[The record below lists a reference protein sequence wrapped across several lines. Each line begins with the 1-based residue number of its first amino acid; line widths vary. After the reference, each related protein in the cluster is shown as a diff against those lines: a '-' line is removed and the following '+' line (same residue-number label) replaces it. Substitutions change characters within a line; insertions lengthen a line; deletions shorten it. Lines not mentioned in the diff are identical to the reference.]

1 MKTKVEKKQE
11 QQQKLEQKEKRGQPL
26 KHSEYT
32 DALEAI
38 VREVLSYCIVAEKP
52 ETPFEKMIVRA
63 HKLVSKRGG

>member
-1 MKTKVEKKQE
+1 
-11 QQQKLEQKEKRGQPL
+11 L